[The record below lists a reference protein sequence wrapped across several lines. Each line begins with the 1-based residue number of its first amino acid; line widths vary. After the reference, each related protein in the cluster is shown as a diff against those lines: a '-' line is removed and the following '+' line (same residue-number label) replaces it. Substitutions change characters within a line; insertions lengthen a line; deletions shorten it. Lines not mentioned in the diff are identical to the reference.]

1 MKFSVKLLP
10 PNRLFVMVRQG
21 TSVGKEEMRVET
33 WGFKVGMREI
43 RLGMGRTWMGV
54 LGIQEIWE
62 IRMRMWVMAV
72 GMPGI
77 RVGMRGIRV
86 ILCVNVRVYCF
97 D

>member
-54 LGIQEIWE
+54 LGIQ
-62 IRMRMWVMAV
+62 

-77 RVGMRGIRV
+77 RVGMRGLRV

-97 D
+97 G